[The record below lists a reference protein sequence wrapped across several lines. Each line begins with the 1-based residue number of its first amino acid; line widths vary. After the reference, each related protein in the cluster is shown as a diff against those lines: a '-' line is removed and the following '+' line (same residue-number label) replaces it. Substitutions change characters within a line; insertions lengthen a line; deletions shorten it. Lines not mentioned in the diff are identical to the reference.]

1 MYPCKV
7 KAQCAVQGCYIV
19 HFISKRSRF
28 CSTWNRS
35 RTTVWQDCRTPLEL
49 TRLPVLLDS
58 YGFRRSCT
66 LFLFTFHGTHWCPCV
81 QAEISSL
88 KRALQSALLVG
99 THRLAQHVYYYI
111 TRGTMSGH
119 RFYEKIHA
127 CYVKLVVCYEHFVV
141 CNKES
146 PQQRAKH
153 ELQSARL
160 TEQHRSSKFLS
171 VSQHACLHLLHHM
184 AQPGPST

>member
-7 KAQCAVQGCYIV
+7 KAQCAVQGCYIL

-66 LFLFTFHGTHWCPCV
+66 LLFVYLSWHPPVCCFPGRNFQPKEGAVVCPVGRYSPPGPICLFL
-81 QAEISSL
+81 
-88 KRALQSALLVG
+88 
-99 THRLAQHVYYYI
+99 YI
-111 TRGTMSGH
+111 MRGTMSGH
-119 RFYEKIHA
+119 RFHETIHA
-127 CYVKLVVCYEHFVV
+127 LLRKVGSVLRTFR
-141 CNKES
+141 S
-146 PQQRAKH
+146 LQQRISPAK
-153 ELQSARL
+153 
-160 TEQHRSSKFLS
+160 SK
-171 VSQHACLHLLHHM
+171 
-184 AQPGPST
+184 T

>member
-1 MYPCKV
+1 
-7 KAQCAVQGCYIV
+7 
-19 HFISKRSRF
+19 
-28 CSTWNRS
+28 
-35 RTTVWQDCRTPLEL
+35 
-49 TRLPVLLDS
+49 
-58 YGFRRSCT
+58 
-66 LFLFTFHGTHWCPCV
+66 
-81 QAEISSL
+81 
-88 KRALQSALLVG
+88 
-99 THRLAQHVYYYI
+99 
-111 TRGTMSGH
+111 MSGH

-153 ELQSARL
+153 ELQSVRL
-160 TEQHRSSKFLS
+160 TEQHRSSKSLS